1 MTMGEKI
8 RGLRRDRKWT
18 LKQLAERSRISASYI
33 SALEKGQRP
42 TPSFECIQ
50 RLCHAFGV
58 PLDYFAEAQM
68 TESMTNSVVE
78 DDEMNVLATIETLY
92 DKETQA
98 FIASES
104 SRPYVDF
111 ARQLATEHN
120 TMDPSHVLQLIAQFL
135 RDQRQLYDDGQ
146 RTELESFET

>member
-8 RGLRRDRKWT
+8 RHLRRDRHWT
-18 LKQLAERSRISASYI
+18 LKQLEERSRISASYI

-42 TPSFECIQ
+42 TPSFDCIQ
-50 RLCHAFGV
+50 RLCRAFGV
-58 PLDYFAEAQM
+58 PLDYFADE
-68 TESMTNSVVE
+68 TLPESTSSSATSE
-78 DDEMNVLATIETLY
+78 DEMNVLATIETLY

-120 TMDPSHVLQLIAQFL
+120 AMDPSHVLQLIAQFL

-146 RTELESFET
+146 RSELQSFET